1 MGAGAVLSGTE
12 NDVFLP
18 RRLVALD
25 AADRGFASAISRC
38 DVWGIHA
45 RVRYSSVKSA
55 SRVGRT
61 WIGLTLLSQ
70 VAVASAMWPGSPV
83 FGARPGPVQASIAPQ
98 ATLADNGDAVLVN
111 VTVRCAGG
119 SDVLEAFVYVTQ
131 EGNQSPFTPIGV
143 RCGGKARTY
152 AVSVT
157 APPDIDFHAGAA
169 SASAFVL
176 VDKHG
181 DVSSTSPGAAITIA

>member
-1 MGAGAVLSGTE
+1 M
-12 NDVFLP
+12 
-18 RRLVALD
+18 
-25 AADRGFASAISRC
+25 
-38 DVWGIHA
+38 
-45 RVRYSSVKSA
+45 
-55 SRVGRT
+55 GRT
-61 WIGLTLLSQ
+61 WIGLTLLCQ
-70 VAVASAMWPGSPV
+70 MAVASALVPSSPA

-98 ATLADNGDAVLVN
+98 AALSDNGDAVIVN

-119 SDVLEAFVYVTQ
+119 SDVLEAFIYVTQ

-157 APPDIDFHAGAA
+157 APAGTDFHAGNA

-181 DVSSTSPGAAITIA
+181 DVSSTSPGASITLA